1 MCDKVRLVRWI
12 QLTQRKLAI
21 GPTAGYESERPCFRR
36 LTIPPEITWT
46 LAQPA
51 RVNHNRQETEPVL
64 ACSGPDSDSVIGFGS
79 RSRTA
84 GRHPRVRVY
93 GEPRLPALCLCSRCG
108 QGFQPKCRVPLCLLC
123 AGTQALRKDL
133 LYRVPPRRHMAK
145 YKHTTNVVFA
155 ECLEVCLPG
164 RCSVFYVAC

>member
-1 MCDKVRLVRWI
+1 MMQC
-12 QLTQRKLAI
+12 KLAI
-21 GPTAGYESERPCFRR
+21 DPTAGCESERPCFRR

-51 RVNHNRQETEPVL
+51 RVNHNRRETEPVL

-93 GEPRLPALCLCSRCG
+93 GEPRLPALRLCSRCG
-108 QGFQPKCRVPLCLLC
+108 QGFQPKCSCHVRFRNPVPAPVMYKYFHQGAAFAPRQLFILHPSSQHERLLST
-123 AGTQALRKDL
+123 AVRRARMDILGRIARAISDALRD
-133 LYRVPPRRHMAK
+133 P
-145 YKHTTNVVFA
+145 
-155 ECLEVCLPG
+155 
-164 RCSVFYVAC
+164 